1 MDISHPLRFQ
11 GANSQVVLWHNRSL
25 EKPHAVERAA
35 VMYGNNASKAE
46 TAQFLAFGTRIKSQ
60 KRQ

>member
-1 MDISHPLRFQ
+1 MGVGHPLRFQ
-11 GANSQVVLWHNRSL
+11 GASSQVVLWNNRSL
-25 EKPHAVERAA
+25 EKHHAVERAA